1 MSGRALSRT
10 RRRDALATVALF
22 ERCTKKELDAV
33 AELTTEISLEPGRVL
48 CREGEIGGEFF
59 VIVDGTAT
67 LVQRGRDIRRVGAG
81 SAIGEMALLDS
92 GPRTATVRAATPMTV
107 LVLNRREFD
116 ALLLRAP
123 SVARK
128 LLVVLG
134 GRLRTAEKV
143 IGRLEA
149 RLAKQQAA
157 GVRA

>member
-1 MSGRALSRT
+1 MSSRALSRT

-33 AELTTEISLEPGRVL
+33 AELTTEISLEAGRVL
-48 CREGEIGGEFF
+48 CREGEVGGEFF

-67 LVQRGRDIRRVGAG
+67 LAQRGRDIRGVGAG
-81 SAIGEMALLDS
+81 SAIGEMALLDG
-92 GPRTATVRAATPMTV
+92 GPRTATARAATPMTV

-116 ALLLRAP
+116 ALLERAP

-134 GRLRTAEKV
+134 GRLRAAEKE

-157 GVRA
+157 GARA